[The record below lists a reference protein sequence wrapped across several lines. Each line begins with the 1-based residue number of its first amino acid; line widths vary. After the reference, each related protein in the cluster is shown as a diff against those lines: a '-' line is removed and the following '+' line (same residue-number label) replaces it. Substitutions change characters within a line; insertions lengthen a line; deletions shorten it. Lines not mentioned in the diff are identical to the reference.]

1 MMRLPFR
8 AMLTR
13 LVFLLSMLLLSPACV
28 DSKPTIEEQDA
39 CFEEYIDTYKEDYPE
54 ATLQKTAALKCY
66 Q

>member
-1 MMRLPFR
+1 MRLPFR

>member
-1 MMRLPFR
+1 MKLPFR

>member
-1 MMRLPFR
+1 MNLPIR
-8 AMLTR
+8 AMLIR
-13 LVFLLSMLLLSPACV
+13 LMFLLSMFLLSPACN

-39 CFEEYIDTYKEDYPE
+39 CFEEYIDTYKEQYPE

>member
-1 MMRLPFR
+1 MMKLPFR